1 MFWKYTVNLR
11 ENTHAEVWFQESQH
25 QVERK
30 QIFSYY
36 TAFRLSSRLSDLRP
50 WSQNNVILSYITVL
64 CFIVILHYC
73 ITLLYVIQYYII
85 LGWRTQVRKLRRKKK
100 YNVIATNC
108 VFFRLGVSLF
118 FSLALYIRYD
128 TLWILFIQK
137 KWIFNTY
144 AVGVDNIFYTEI
156 YI

>member
-1 MFWKYTVNLR
+1 MFWKYAVNLR
-11 ENTHAEVWFQESQH
+11 ENTHTEVWFQKSQH
-25 QVERK
+25 QFERK
-30 QIFSYY
+30 QFFSYY

-64 CFIVILHYC
+64 YYIVILHYC
-73 ITLLYVIQYYII
+73 IKLLCVIQYYII

-118 FSLALYIRYD
+118 FSLALYMWYY
-128 TLWILFIQK
+128 TLWILFIIPCK
-137 KWIFNTY
+137 NDIIPCKN
-144 AVGVDNIFYTEI
+144 G
-156 YI
+156 